1 MKMNNIIIDDE
12 LKKYMRPLRDE
23 EYEKLKESVLSEGIR
38 DPLVTWNGRLLD
50 GYHRYKI
57 AQEYNLEYKTIDI
70 NLPDKEAAKEWM
82 IINQLGR
89 RNLTPQE
96 ASYYRGKLYESKKRQ
111 GARTDLTS
119 GQNVQKLSTAE
130 EIGKQYG
137 VDEKTI
143 RRDAEFSKV
152 VDKITEEV
160 GEEAKRAILSG
171 QANIPKKDI
180 EKLIEIKQK
189 APELVKPVLQG
200 EVPLQRAKLEV
211 QKKIAASIPKPAP
224 PEGKYSVIYADPP
237 WQYSNSG
244 FTTSA
249 ANQYLTMPTQ
259 EICNLPIGELAN
271 DNAVLFLWATSPM
284 LKDALRVCEAW
295 GFDYKTNF
303 VWIKNHHTGGF
314 YCYGQHELLF
324 IATKGS
330 MLPNTNGLRSSVIS
344 APRREHSRKPDEVY
358 DIIEAMYD
366 GPYIELFARTK
377 REGWAGWGID
387 YGIF

>member
-1 MKMNNIIIDDE
+1 MSSVMIDDE
-12 LKKYMRPLRDE
+12 LKSYMRPLREE
-23 EYEKLKESVLSEGIR
+23 EYEKLKESVLAEGIR
-38 DPLVTWNGRLLD
+38 DPLVTWRGILLD
-50 GYHRYKI
+50 GYHRYKL
-57 AQEYNLEYKTIDI
+57 AQEHNLEYKTVEVD
-70 NLPDKEAAKEWM
+70 LPDKEAAKEW
-82 IINQLGR
+82 IVTNQLGR

-224 PEGKYSVIYADPP
+224 PEGKYAVIYADPP
-237 WQYSNSG
+237 WPVGSMVMDKWESPIEEKYP
-244 FTTSA
+244 
-249 ANQYLTMPTQ
+249 TMSIE
-259 EICNLPIGELAN
+259 EIKQLPIKELA
-271 DNAVLFLWATSPM
+271 AEQCSLFLWTTHTFLP
-284 LKDALRVCEAW
+284 DALKLIEEW
-295 GFDYKTNF
+295 GFKYFCCITWDKGNGWTQNGFHKRTEFLLYAYKGGINVNQYGDAIPTLIF
-303 VWIKNHHTGGF
+303 EQKTYHSKKPDIIRDMIKNKTP
-314 YCYGQHELLF
+314 E
-324 IATKGS
+324 
-330 MLPNTNGLRSSVIS
+330 
-344 APRREHSRKPDEVY
+344 PR
-358 DIIEAMYD
+358 
-366 GPYIELFARTK
+366 IELFARGYYD
-377 REGWAGWGID
+377 GWEVWGNEV
-387 YGIF
+387 

>member
-1 MKMNNIIIDDE
+1 MNNIIIDDE

-70 NLPDKEAAKEWM
+70 DIPDKEAAKEWM

-224 PEGKYSVIYADPP
+224 PEGKYAVIYADPP
-237 WQYSNSG
+237 WPVGSMVMDKWESPIEEKYP
-244 FTTSA
+244 
-249 ANQYLTMPTQ
+249 TMSIE
-259 EICNLPIGELAN
+259 EIKQLPIKELA
-271 DNAVLFLWATSPM
+271 AEQCSLFLWTTHTFLP
-284 LKDALRVCEAW
+284 DALKLIEEW
-295 GFDYKTNF
+295 GFKYFCCITWDKGNGWTQNGFHKRTEFLLYAYKGGINVNQYGDAIPTLIF
-303 VWIKNHHTGGF
+303 EQKTYHSKKPDIIRDMIKNKTP
-314 YCYGQHELLF
+314 E
-324 IATKGS
+324 
-330 MLPNTNGLRSSVIS
+330 
-344 APRREHSRKPDEVY
+344 PR
-358 DIIEAMYD
+358 
-366 GPYIELFARTK
+366 IELFARGYYD
-377 REGWAGWGID
+377 GWEVWGNEV
-387 YGIF
+387 

>member
-1 MKMNNIIIDDE
+1 
-12 LKKYMRPLRDE
+12 MRPLRDE

-70 NLPDKEAAKEWM
+70 DIPDKEAAKEWM

-152 VDKITEEV
+152 VDKIAEEV
-160 GEEAKRAILSG
+160 DVTVSLLKKEEI
-171 QANIPKKDI
+171 
-180 EKLIEIKQK
+180 
-189 APELVKPVLQG
+189 
-200 EVPLQRAKLEV
+200 
-211 QKKIAASIPKPAP
+211 
-224 PEGKYSVIYADPP
+224 
-237 WQYSNSG
+237 
-244 FTTSA
+244 
-249 ANQYLTMPTQ
+249 
-259 EICNLPIGELAN
+259 
-271 DNAVLFLWATSPM
+271 
-284 LKDALRVCEAW
+284 
-295 GFDYKTNF
+295 
-303 VWIKNHHTGGF
+303 
-314 YCYGQHELLF
+314 
-324 IATKGS
+324 
-330 MLPNTNGLRSSVIS
+330 
-344 APRREHSRKPDEVY
+344 
-358 DIIEAMYD
+358 
-366 GPYIELFARTK
+366 
-377 REGWAGWGID
+377 
-387 YGIF
+387 

>member
-1 MKMNNIIIDDE
+1 MNNIIIDDE

-70 NLPDKEAAKEWM
+70 DIPDKEAAKEWM

-189 APELVKPVLQG
+189 APELVKPILQG

-224 PEGKYSVIYADPP
+224 PEGKYAVIYADPP
-237 WQYSNSG
+237 WPVGSMVMDKWESPIEEKYP
-244 FTTSA
+244 
-249 ANQYLTMPTQ
+249 TMSIE
-259 EICNLPIGELAN
+259 EIRQLPIKELA
-271 DNAVLFLWATSPM
+271 AEQCSLFLWTTHTFLP
-284 LKDALRVCEAW
+284 DALKLIEEW
-295 GFDYKTNF
+295 GFKYFCCITWDKGNGWTQNGFHKRTEFLLYAYKGGMNVNQYGDAIPTLIF
-303 VWIKNHHTGGF
+303 EQKTYHSKKPDTIRDMIKNKTP
-314 YCYGQHELLF
+314 E
-324 IATKGS
+324 
-330 MLPNTNGLRSSVIS
+330 
-344 APRREHSRKPDEVY
+344 PR
-358 DIIEAMYD
+358 
-366 GPYIELFARTK
+366 IELFARGHYD
-377 REGWAGWGID
+377 GWEVWGNEV
-387 YGIF
+387 

>member
-1 MKMNNIIIDDE
+1 MNNIIIDDE

-70 NLPDKEAAKEWM
+70 DIPDKEAAKEWM

-96 ASYYRGKLYESKKRQ
+96 TSYYRGKLYESKKRQ

-224 PEGKYSVIYADPP
+224 PEGKYAVIYADPP
-237 WQYSNSG
+237 WPVGSMVMDKWESPIEEKYP
-244 FTTSA
+244 
-249 ANQYLTMPTQ
+249 TMSIE
-259 EICNLPIGELAN
+259 EIKQLPIKELA
-271 DNAVLFLWATSPM
+271 AEQCSLFLWTTHTFLP
-284 LKDALRVCEAW
+284 DALKLIEEW
-295 GFDYKTNF
+295 GFKYFCCITWDKGNGWTQNGFHKRTEFLLYAYKGGINVNQYGDAIPTLIF
-303 VWIKNHHTGGF
+303 EQKTYHSKKPDIIRDMIKNKTP
-314 YCYGQHELLF
+314 E
-324 IATKGS
+324 
-330 MLPNTNGLRSSVIS
+330 
-344 APRREHSRKPDEVY
+344 PR
-358 DIIEAMYD
+358 
-366 GPYIELFARTK
+366 IELFARGYYD
-377 REGWAGWGID
+377 GWEVWGNEV
-387 YGIF
+387 

>member
-1 MKMNNIIIDDE
+1 MNNIIIDDE

-224 PEGKYSVIYADPP
+224 PEGKYAVIYADPP
-237 WQYSNSG
+237 WPVGSMVMDKWESPIEEKYP
-244 FTTSA
+244 
-249 ANQYLTMPTQ
+249 TMSIE
-259 EICNLPIGELAN
+259 EIRQLPIKELA
-271 DNAVLFLWATSPM
+271 AEQCSLFLWTTHTFLP
-284 LKDALRVCEAW
+284 DALKLIEEW
-295 GFDYKTNF
+295 GFKYFCCITWDKGNGWTQNGFHKRTEFLLYAYKGGMNVNQYGDAIPTLIF
-303 VWIKNHHTGGF
+303 EQKTYHSKKPDTIRDMIKNKTP
-314 YCYGQHELLF
+314 E
-324 IATKGS
+324 
-330 MLPNTNGLRSSVIS
+330 
-344 APRREHSRKPDEVY
+344 PR
-358 DIIEAMYD
+358 
-366 GPYIELFARTK
+366 IELFARGHYD
-377 REGWAGWGID
+377 GWEVWGNEV
-387 YGIF
+387 